1 MREAGG
7 LPEDQ
12 FLHMKWLVLRVA
24 SLAEESRL
32 WLLRQKWF
40 TSRLLPAMPRS
51 MRWMLR
57 RIVLAPVDLA
67 DRLRGPKRS
76 VMPPRASN
84 FSGAVIDFE
93 ESGDT
98 FVGVLSEVAGLT
110 PSSKVL
116 DVGCGMGRL
125 AGAMARFLDR
135 GGSYDG
141 LDIVPEGIAWCRE
154 NIASPNGN
162 IRFTLADVYNAEYH
176 PTGSV
181 AAVDF
186 VIPFADQSFD
196 LVVLASVFTHM
207 VPDEVD
213 HYLGEIARL
222 LAPDGRC
229 FASYY
234 LLTRES
240 RARMHSKESVM
251 RFNHDRGSH
260 WIVSAKVPE
269 LSVGYDDSF
278 LTDLYAK
285 HGLSGERYLGH
296 WCGQPS
302 HWSRTSN
309 FGEQDVI
316 VARKTLLPH
325 DMAGRSGSALVGG

>member
-1 MREAGG
+1 MIAILDIDGT
-7 LPEDQ
+7 
-12 FLHMKWLVLRVA
+12 LVDTNYQH
-24 SLAEESRL
+24 SLAWYRAF
-32 WLLRQKWF
+32 RA
-40 TSRLLPAMPRS
+40 RG
-51 MRWMLR
+51 
-57 RIVLAPVDLA
+57 IVLPVW
-67 DRLRGPKRS
+67 RIHRH
-76 VMPPRASN
+76 
-84 FSGAVIDFE
+84 I
-93 ESGDT
+93 
-98 FVGVLSEVAGLT
+98 
-110 PSSKVL
+110 
-116 DVGCGMGRL
+116 GMGGDQLVSALCGEDVDRDKGDDIRDAEKQRYMEL
-125 AGAMARFLDR
+125 IDEVETMEGSRELIEELKARGHTVVF
-135 GGSYDG
+135 
-141 LDIVPEGIAWCRE
+141 
-154 NIASPNGN
+154 ASS
-162 IRFTLADVYNAEYH
+162 AKE
-176 PTGSV
+176 
-181 AAVDF
+181 
-186 VIPFADQSFD
+186 
-196 LVVLASVFTHM
+196 
-207 VPDEVD
+207 DEVD
-213 HYLGEIARL
+213 HYLGEIARV

-302 HWSRTSN
+302 HWSSTSN